1 MEQIPLILK
10 EVHKEKTVSFND
22 TNVDEWW
29 YICLYFLAR
38 ISINRKNGSL
48 TFVSV
53 ISSDHGIYE
62 CNTFH
67 ENDTP
72 ISSRKTN
79 LTVIEQLRFVP
90 QPTSKNLE
98 MGTLGKVHCKVQGSP
113 TPQVK
118 WTKVGIITIL
128 PILRIFR
135 FG

>member
-1 MEQIPLILK
+1 VLSE
-10 EVHKEKTVSFND
+10 HTNGTFNR
-22 TNVDEWW
+22 N
-29 YICLYFLAR
+29 LAR

-48 TFVSV
+48 TFTAV

-67 ENDTP
+67 ENDP

-79 LTVIEQLRFVP
+79 LTIIETLKFVP

-118 WTKVGIITIL
+118 WSKVSL
-128 PILRIFR
+128 LHH
-135 FG
+135 